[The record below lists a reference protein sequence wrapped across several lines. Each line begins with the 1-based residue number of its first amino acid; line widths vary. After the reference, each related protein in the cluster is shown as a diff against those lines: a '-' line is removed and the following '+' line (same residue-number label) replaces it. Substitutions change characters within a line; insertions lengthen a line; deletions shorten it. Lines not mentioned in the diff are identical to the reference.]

1 MNAAAVRQA
10 FEGGVA
16 RMEQALAAA
25 RRIASLSLTAS
36 VVAVTAAICAIFVH
50 VIHSPF

>member
-16 RMEQALAAA
+16 RMEQALATG
-25 RRIASLSLTAS
+25 RRIAWLSLAAAVVS
-36 VVAVTAAICAIFVH
+36 FSVAVCAIFVH
-50 VIHSPF
+50 VIH